1 MAIVPNTRLGKIE
14 FYEAHIQPWAANAA
28 NIGLTSAQVA
38 ALMSQT
44 AAARVAYNQA
54 QAARDAAKAA
64 TQTFYNAVG
73 TMADHGA
80 GLIKTIKSYAETQDD
95 PNVYVLAQIPP
106 PAEPSPVPAPG
117 TPYQPRV
124 SLMQSGELALRWK
137 CDNPAGSTGTM
148 YEVQRRVGD
157 GPYVFVGS
165 VGERIFADESLPAG
179 SASVVYKVTAVRST
193 KRGEPALFVVNFG
206 VGGVSVF
213 TAPAG
218 EQNEAGEPGESVRLA
233 A

>member
-1 MAIVPNTRLGKIE
+1 MAIVPDSRLGKIE
-14 FYEAHIQPWAANAA
+14 FYEAHIQPWAANATD
-28 NIGLTSAQVA
+28 IGLTSAQVTT
-38 ALMSQT
+38 LMSQT

-124 SLMQSGELALRWK
+124 SLLQTGEIELKWK
-137 CDNPAGSTGTM
+137 CDNPSGAGGTI
-148 YEVQRRVGD
+148 YEVQRRADG
-157 GPYVFVGS
+157 GPYTFVGS
-165 VGERIFADESLPAG
+165 SGERAFIDATIPAG
-179 SASVVYKVTAVRST
+179 SSSVIYQVTGVRST

-213 TAPAG
+213 TASAG
-218 EQNEAGEPGESVRLA
+218 EQDENAEQGESVRLA

>member
-1 MAIVPNTRLGKIE
+1 MGIVPNTRLGKIE
-14 FYEAHIQPWAANAA
+14 FYEAHIQPWATNATQ
-28 NIGLTSAQVA
+28 IGLTSGQVT
-38 ALMSQT
+38 ALMGQT

-64 TQTFYNAVG
+64 TQTFYNTVAA
-73 TMADHGA
+73 MADNGA
-80 GLIKTIKSYAETQDD
+80 GLIKTIKSYAETQND

-124 SLMQSGELALRWK
+124 SLLQTGEIELKWK
-137 CDNPAGSTGTM
+137 CDNPAGSVGTM
-148 YEVQRRVGD
+148 YEVQRRVDG
-157 GPYVFVGS
+157 GPYTFVGS
-165 VGERIFADESLPAG
+165 SGERAFIDETLPAG
-179 SASVVYKVTAVRST
+179 SSTVLYKVTAVRST

-213 TAPAG
+213 TAHAG
-218 EQNEAGEPGESVRLA
+218 DEQRAAGDENIRMA

>member
-14 FYEAHIQPWAANAA
+14 FYEAHIQPWATNATG
-28 NIGLTSAQVA
+28 IGLTQAQVT
-38 ALMSQT
+38 ALMTQT
-44 AAARVAYNQA
+44 GAARVAYNQA
-54 QAARDAAKAA
+54 QAARDAARAA
-64 TQTFYNAVG
+64 TQTFYNAVAA
-73 TMADHGA
+73 MAENGA
-80 GLIKTIKSYAETQDD
+80 GLLKTIKSYAETQND

-137 CDNPAGSTGTM
+137 CDNPAGSAGTM

-165 VGERIFADESLPAG
+165 VGERTFADESLPAG
-179 SASVVYKVTAVRST
+179 AATVLYRVTAVRST
-193 KRGEPALFVVNFG
+193 RRGEPALFVVNFG

-213 TAPAG
+213 TASAG
-218 EQNEAGEPGESVRLA
+218 EQDENAEQGESVRLA